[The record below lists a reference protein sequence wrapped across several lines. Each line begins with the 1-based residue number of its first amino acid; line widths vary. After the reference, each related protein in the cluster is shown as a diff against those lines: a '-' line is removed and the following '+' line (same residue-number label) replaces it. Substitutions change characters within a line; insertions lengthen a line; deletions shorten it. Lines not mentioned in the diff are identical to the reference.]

1 MQRLLLTSVLFVFTL
16 FIFHACAE
24 TASTEEGSQEE
35 TTGVD
40 SVAMRRQAED
50 ARLYARR
57 GYADS
62 INQGIITVD
71 TFKSSPVR
79 ETSATVGGANI
90 KIRYGSPG
98 MRGRVIWGG
107 LVGYDEVWVSG
118 AHLATAVT
126 FDKPIVVNGKNISA
140 GTYALYTIPRADQWT
155 IILNTQW
162 NQHLADDYRQEE
174 DAIRIDVKPI
184 VQPQAT
190 QRLTYTIQ
198 PVTEKSGK
206 ITLTWEKLSVELP
219 FEVTQ

>member
-1 MQRLLLTSVLFVFTL
+1 MQRLLFTSVLFVFTL
-16 FIFHACAE
+16 FIFYACAE
-24 TASTEEGSQEE
+24 TTPNQEASQEE
-35 TTGVD
+35 TTEVD

-62 INQGIITVD
+62 VNQGIIALD

-79 ETSATVGGANI
+79 ETSATIGSTNV

-98 MRGRVIWGG
+98 VRGRILWGG

-126 FDKPIVVNGKNISA
+126 FDKPVTVNGKNIGA
-140 GTYALYTIPRADQWT
+140 GTYSLFTIPRADQWT
-155 IILNTQW
+155 IILNTRW

-174 DAIRIDVKPI
+174 DAVRIDVKPI
-184 VQPQAT
+184 AQTKVT
-190 QRLTYTIQ
+190 QRLTYAIQ

-206 ITLTWEKLSVELP
+206 ISLSWEKLSVELP
-219 FEVTQ
+219 FEVVQ